1 MLVLFLLVGSA
12 VPSRADDHD
21 KCEQKIRKAEQKLDK
36 EVRKHGEHSRQ
47 AEQRR
52 REVEQARANCRVEMN
67 ATTTTIHKKRITAPN
82 SRGPMCFSVAL
93 PECLFL
99 LN

>member
-1 MLVLFLLVGSA
+1 MLRKTAVTGAVLASFLLVGSA

-52 REVEQARANCRVEMN
+52 REVEQARASCRVDERD
-67 ATTTTIHKKRITAPN
+67 HHDHP
-82 SRGPMCFSVAL
+82 
-93 PECLFL
+93 
-99 LN
+99 

>member
-1 MLVLFLLVGSA
+1 MTFHKTVVTAAVLASFLFVGSV

-21 KCEQKIRKAEQKLDK
+21 RCERRIRKAEQNLDK

-52 REVEQARANCRVEMN
+52 RELEQARSTCHVDDRD
-67 ATTTTIHKKRITAPN
+67 HHDHP
-82 SRGPMCFSVAL
+82 
-93 PECLFL
+93 
-99 LN
+99 